1 MKQIFEII
9 PSHDDEKVWNIRI
22 TDGDFIETVI
32 QYDAVGINEDE
43 ETLTYSF
50 KVISSPIEGLS
61 SDDDNLQV
69 IAGNIL
75 INILEEQFG
84 TGQY

>member
-22 TDGDFIETVI
+22 IDGNFIETII
-32 QYDAVGINEDE
+32 QYDAIGINEDE

-50 KVISSPIEGLS
+50 KVISSPIENLTA
-61 SDDDNLQV
+61 DDDNLQV
-69 IAGNIL
+69 VAGNIL

-84 TGQY
+84 TGQS